1 MPISEVFTRPHA
13 RRRTVTDRR
22 GASSR
27 AAPNSNTIYRIGSA
41 PRGGVVLSAVR
52 EAPAEGSHVPTGP
65 NASRDAS
72 TQRTA
77 VWRWLSRIVV
87 WGSLLLAWFI
97 TARIKGPVFLP
108 TPFATAKGLGKLVTE
123 GYVPTIAGSLRQLF
137 AGFAIAVAV
146 GVPTGLLMGSVRA
159 ADDFLSP
166 YVNTLFIVSKEALL
180 PLFIVLFGTHF
191 IFRVAVVFFFSIL
204 FIVLNTAAGVRSVD
218 SRLIETA
225 RAFRLPRGQI
235 FIKVIL
241 PGTLPFVIAGL
252 RLGLSAAIKGMV
264 IAELWVTIGIG
275 LLLTNFGGFLR
286 LDLFY
291 ALGIVIV
298 AVGVVC
304 TSALR
309 YVEYRLRGWARTAA

>member
-1 MPISEVFTRPHA
+1 MTRTYGT
-13 RRRTVTDRR
+13 RRVTGCLDP
-22 GASSR
+22 A
-27 AAPNSNTIYRIGSA
+27 N
-41 PRGGVVLSAVR
+41 GGVAVVV
-52 EAPAEGSHVPTGP
+52 E
-65 NASRDAS
+65 D
-72 TQRTA
+72 
-77 VWRWLSRIVV
+77 VV

-218 SRLIETA
+218 SRLSRQPAHSASLVA
-225 RAFRLPRGQI
+225 RSSSKSSFPGPCHSLSRGCVWGSPRRSKGWSS
-235 FIKVIL
+235 
-241 PGTLPFVIAGL
+241 
-252 RLGLSAAIKGMV
+252 LSSG
-264 IAELWVTIGIG
+264 
-275 LLLTNFGGFLR
+275 
-286 LDLFY
+286 
-291 ALGIVIV
+291 
-298 AVGVVC
+298 
-304 TSALR
+304 
-309 YVEYRLRGWARTAA
+309 